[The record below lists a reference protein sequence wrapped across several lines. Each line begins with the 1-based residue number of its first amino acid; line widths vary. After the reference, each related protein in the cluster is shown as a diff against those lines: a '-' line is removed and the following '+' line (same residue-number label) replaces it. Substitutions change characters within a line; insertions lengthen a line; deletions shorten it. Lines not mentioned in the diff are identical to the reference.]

1 MILMIDNYDSFVY
14 NLVHYFEELDEEIIV
29 KRNDEITIDDI
40 KTLNP
45 EIIVLSPGP
54 CSPNEAGI
62 CMDVVKYFKGIIP
75 ILGICLGHQT
85 IGQVFGAK
93 IVKAIEPVH
102 GKVHSI
108 THDNK
113 GVFTNLKNPL
123 NVTRYHSL
131 VVERETLPDKL
142 EISAETK
149 EGEIMGLRHKDYM
162 IEGVQ
167 FHPEAVLTEY
177 GHELLQN
184 FITLARE
191 KSSNLKEREKQ
202 DA

>member
-14 NLVHYFEELDEEIIV
+14 NLVQYFKELDEDIVV

-54 CSPNEAGI
+54 CSPTEAGI
-62 CMDVVKYFKGIIP
+62 CIEAVENFKGKIP

-85 IGQVFGAK
+85 IGQVFGSK

-108 THDNK
+108 THDGK
-113 GVFTNLKNPL
+113 GVFTNIKNPI

-131 VVERETLPDKL
+131 VVDTETLSDEL
-142 EISAETK
+142 EITAKTK
-149 EGEIMGLRHKDYM
+149 EGEIMGLRHKKYM

-167 FHPEAVLTEY
+167 FHPEAVLTEC
-177 GHELLQN
+177 GHELLRN

-191 KSSNLKEREKQ
+191 RIQEN
-202 DA
+202 A

>member
-14 NLVHYFEELDEEIIV
+14 NLVQYFKELDEDIVV
-29 KRNDEITIDDI
+29 KRNDEITIGDI

-54 CSPNEAGI
+54 CSPTEAGI
-62 CMDVVKYFKGIIP
+62 CIEAVENFKGKIP

-85 IGQVFGAK
+85 IGQVFGSK

-108 THDNK
+108 THDGK
-113 GVFTNLKNPL
+113 GVFTNIKNPL

-131 VVERETLPDKL
+131 VVDTETLSDEL
-142 EISAETK
+142 EITAKTK
-149 EGEIMGLRHKDYM
+149 EGEIMGLRHKKYM

-167 FHPEAVLTEY
+167 FHPEAVLTEC
-177 GHELLQN
+177 GHELLRN

-191 KSSNLKEREKQ
+191 RINKN
-202 DA
+202 A

>member
-62 CMDVVKYFKGIIP
+62 CIETVKYFKGIIP

-113 GVFTNLKNPL
+113 GVFTDLKNPL

>member
-14 NLVHYFEELDEEIIV
+14 NLVQYFGELNEDIVV

-62 CMDVVKYFKGIIP
+62 CIDVVEHFKGKIP

-85 IGQVFGAK
+85 IGQVFKGK

-102 GKVHSI
+102 GKVYTI

-113 GVFTNLKNPL
+113 GVFKAIKNPL

-131 VVERETLPDKL
+131 VVDKKTLPDEL
-142 EISAETK
+142 VITAQTK
-149 EGEIMGLRHKDYM
+149 DGEIMGLRHKDYM

-167 FHPEAVLTEY
+167 FHPEAVLTEC

-184 FITLARE
+184 FINLARQNS
-191 KSSNLKEREKQ
+191 KIPIKEINN
-202 DA
+202 A

>member
-40 KTLNP
+40 KILNP

-62 CMDVVKYFKGIIP
+62 CIVTVKYFKGIIP

>member
-14 NLVHYFEELDEEIIV
+14 NLVQYFKELDEDIVV

-54 CSPNEAGI
+54 CSPIEAGI
-62 CMDVVKYFKGIIP
+62 CIEVVENFKGKIP

-85 IGQVFGAK
+85 IGQVFGSK

-108 THDNK
+108 THDGK
-113 GVFTNLKNPL
+113 GVFTNIKNPL

-131 VVERETLPDKL
+131 VVDRETLSDEL
-142 EISAETK
+142 EITAQTK
-149 EGEIMGLRHKDYM
+149 EGEIMGLRHKKYM

-167 FHPEAVLTEY
+167 FHPEAVLTEC
-177 GHELLQN
+177 GHELLRN

-191 KSSNLKEREKQ
+191 RIQEN
-202 DA
+202 A